1 MTIPFK
7 HCVRWRSINEPS
19 IYISWRQSWNG
30 SKQGRSAP
38 ICCPLSR
45 RSHQRV
51 LINGITNCCRVLST
65 PTPCNFLKVKGTAN
79 CLFQIFIWNSPWKE
93 EAVWWWDSGSGRW
106 SSHSHKVCRF
116 CWLAGCVVVDLLSY
130 LLTHC
135 KDMQIAFGCP
145 CEVCTRLSLRIDL
158 ETSWHLQDVLWP
170 EPIREKNMLQPSAA
184 KSWD

>member
-1 MTIPFK
+1 MRLCASTTSPFK
-7 HCVRWRSINEPS
+7 RSVERRSRNEPS

-79 CLFQIFIWNSPWKE
+79 CLFQIFIWKFPWTE
-93 EAVWWWDSGSGRW
+93 EAVRWRDSGSRRW
-106 SSHSHKVCRF
+106 SSHSRKVSRF
-116 CWLAGCVVVDLLSY
+116 YRLASCVVADFLSY
-130 LLTHC
+130 SLTHC
-135 KDMQIAFGCP
+135 KDMQTALGCP
-145 CEVCTRLSLRIDL
+145 C
-158 ETSWHLQDVLWP
+158 
-170 EPIREKNMLQPSAA
+170 
-184 KSWD
+184 